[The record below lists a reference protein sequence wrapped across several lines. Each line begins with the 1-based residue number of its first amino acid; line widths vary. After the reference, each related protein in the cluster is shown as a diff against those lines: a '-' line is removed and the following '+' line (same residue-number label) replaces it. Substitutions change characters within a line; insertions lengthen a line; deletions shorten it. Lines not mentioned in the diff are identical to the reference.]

1 MKNIIKIGAL
11 SLALSAFPVVGA
23 FALTTT
29 QTDTITITV
38 SDNCEVLRQSTAHN
52 NGAGT
57 WSTNTLSAT
66 MTNGTVSHNLGKSN
80 FYVRCNNSAGYKV
93 VVTLT
98 DLTHT
103 GTSSLKIPASKTYSA
118 SSSGWAPLDGS
129 GSSAPTTN
137 SGAYASGDTVKTESA
152 PTATSNFSVYYGA
165 GISST
170 QQQGTYTGTAT
181 YTLSKL

>member
-1 MKNIIKIGAL
+1 MKKIVKIGAL
-11 SLALSAFPVVGA
+11 SLALSALPVVVA

-29 QTDTITITV
+29 QTDTINITV
-38 SDNCEVLRQSTAHN
+38 SDNCEVLRQSTAHS
-52 NGAGT
+52 NGSGT

-80 FYVRCNNSAGYKV
+80 FYVRCNNNAGYKV

-118 SSSGWAPLDGS
+118 SSSGWAPLADTGS
-129 GSSAPTTN
+129 VP
-137 SGAYASGDTVKTESA
+137 V
-152 PTATSNFSVYYGA
+152 TSRTSVSVRP
-165 GISST
+165 I
-170 QQQGTYTGTAT
+170 
-181 YTLSKL
+181 